1 MDGKEAFM
9 AITGDH
15 YIGTYEGHSV
25 ELVRNNWHKTLT
37 LLIDGHEVARE
48 LCALPHTI
56 TLNGAFEHEGT
67 RHTVVAKSVSHFPS
81 AADTIEVDGAALPL
95 ARAK

>member
-1 MDGKEAFM
+1 MRVA
-9 AITGDH
+9 
-15 YIGTYEGHSV
+15 TYHS
-25 ELVRNNWHKTLT
+25 
-37 LLIDGHEVARE
+37 
-48 LCALPHTI
+48 
-56 TLNGAFEHEGT
+56 LNGAFEHEGT